1 MSVQDKILK
10 RLTENIRKQP
20 KTSPYDTTAKVV
32 RIEDGVCWVHID
44 GGAAETPVRMT
55 VNAAEGDVV
64 QVRIGGGDAWITGN
78 GTAPPTDDK
87 IANAAHSAAKKAATA
102 AGNAQDTADEAMRA
116 AARAAEQMANAVVQ
130 INSDIADLQSQID
143 GNVTSWFY
151 DYDPTLQNLPASEW
165 IAEGTESVHLGDTF
179 YNTDNGYAYRWMSDG
194 ATPPTYSWQRIADTD
209 VTQALA
215 MAAAAQDTADS
226 KRRVFVTTPTPPYD
240 VGDLWFTGGS
250 GDILTCLTAK
260 AEGGSYAAS
269 DWSKMNK
276 YTDDTRA
283 DQAWNYANTAKGAAD
298 AAQLSA
304 NAAATAASNAQTSAN
319 NAATAASNAQTSADN
334 AGEYAVRAL
343 GNLSTVQSVVE
354 TLNWITQHGTMTLTT
369 DTAIDPT
376 HVYFVQ
382 DAGGDYVVGGTHY
395 SIVRE
400 PVAADLS
407 TYYVL
412 SIDESLQNYVG
423 THLAVTDEGLWVLPA
438 ATGYKVLIA
447 TGNGTTYTTAGTYII
462 DAVGNIVARFG
473 ETTQIG
479 ENGKTRVEVDYHSL
493 KLIDRRNETYFH
505 LSDLR
510 DAYGRLAV
518 EDSFIADGH
527 TRVFDLSYN
536 ASNTDYTV
544 TVSDSSGGVAHTAI
558 MNFLFDTAPTEGAI
572 ITATYYTTSYDAKA
586 ITFGT
591 RLSGTVGGMSVAIGT
606 ANIASNRRSIAI
618 GMRNS
623 ATGQG
628 AVAIGRDC
636 KATGEEAFAIG
647 YETEATHHAVAQNQG
662 TKASSLWQTAM
673 GSYNIEDKAGKY
685 VLIIGNGDA
694 DIRRSN
700 AYAVTFNGDEH
711 LALNTSAASGTV
723 DGDLYAAI
731 TALGWGSEVIV

>member
-1 MSVQDKILK
+1 MIDLIKDIAEAVRATMSQQQ
-10 RLTENIRKQP
+10 R
-20 KTSPYDTTAKVV
+20 TSAYDTPATVK
-32 RIEDGVCWVHID
+32 RIEGDVAWVHIP
-44 GGAAETPVRMT
+44 GGVDETPVKLTIAARPGDT
-55 VNAAEGDVV
+55 VQIRV
-64 QVRIGGGDAWITGN
+64 GGGSAWLTGN
-78 GTAPPTDDK
+78 STAPPTDD
-87 IANAAHSAAKKAATA
+87 
-102 AGNAQDTADEAMRA
+102 
-116 AARAAEQMANAVVQ
+116 RAAEAADKKAVQ
-130 INSDIADLQSQID
+130 AQE
-143 GNVTSWFY
+143 T
-151 DYDPTLQNLPASEW
+151 
-165 IAEGTESVHLGDTF
+165 AE
-179 YNTDNGYAYRWMSDG
+179 
-194 ATPPTYSWQRIADTD
+194 
-209 VTQALA
+209 QAVDDA
-215 MAAAAQDTADS
+215 GRAKEAADS
-226 KRRVFVTTPTPPYD
+226 
-240 VGDLWFTGGS
+240 
-250 GDILTCLTAK
+250 
-260 AEGGSYAAS
+260 AEKSAES
-269 DWSKMNK
+269 
-276 YTDDTRA
+276 
-283 DQAWNYANTAKGAAD
+283 
-298 AAQLSA
+298 AQI
-304 NAAATAASNAQTSAN
+304 
-319 NAATAASNAQTSADN
+319 SADN
-334 AGEYAVRAL
+334 ANQYASRAL
-343 GNLSTVQSVVE
+343 GGLSTVQSVVE
-354 TLNWITQHGTMTLTT
+354 TLNWITEHGTMTLTT
-369 DTAIDPT
+369 DTALDPT
-376 HVYFVQ
+376 HVYFVV
-382 DAGGDYVVGGTHY
+382 DPSGDYVVGSTHY
-395 SIVRE
+395 SIVSE
-400 PVAADLS
+400 PDAGDLS

-423 THLAVTDEGLWVLPA
+423 THLALTSEGLWLLPE
-438 ATGYKVLIA
+438 TGGYKVLIA
-447 TGNGTTYTTAGTYII
+447 TGSGTTYTTAGTYII

-628 AVAIGRDC
+628 SVAIGRDC

-685 VLIIGNGDA
+685 ALIIGNGDA

-711 LALNTSAASGTV
+711 LALNTSAGTGTI

-731 TALGWGSEVIV
+731 TALGWGSGVMV